1 MYNDDISIICE
12 SCGGK
17 NAASNAYCAS
27 CGARLGANILEV
39 RQEYQEEDT
48 QNDDKESKDYGGD
61 SGWNQGSR
69 TTKPVY
75 NIQFDINEFDE
86 RFFDPSDKEVSN
98 FLTSNQDY
106 YFAQFNKMRDF
117 NKNTSWNWV
126 AFFFP
131 VIWFAYRKMYLLAVL
146 VAVASSVLNSILSSA
161 FVGNLVVGVAL
172 GLFGNIKYLEHMQN
186 TFIEAE
192 ALRSESSR
200 QSYLNEK
207 GGTSM
212 LAAFVAFIVTTGTI
226 LIPLIIFSSIF
237 SGLIGMG
244 MFYW

>member
-1 MYNDDISIICE
+1 M
-12 SCGGK
+12 
-17 NAASNAYCAS
+17 
-27 CGARLGANILEV
+27 
-39 RQEYQEEDT
+39 
-48 QNDDKESKDYGGD
+48 
-61 SGWNQGSR
+61 
-69 TTKPVY
+69 
-75 NIQFDINEFDE
+75 
-86 RFFDPSDKEVSN
+86 
-98 FLTSNQDY
+98 
-106 YFAQFNKMRDF
+106 
-117 NKNTSWNWV
+117 
-126 AFFFP
+126 
-131 VIWFAYRKMYLLAVL
+131 
-146 VAVASSVLNSILSSA
+146 LNSILSSA